1 MTSMPAECAACISE
15 KYGYEFQV
23 RSALYSPV
31 EYIQRKRL
39 FNAAKLL
46 ADTDKSVTDIALSCG
61 FSNPSYFSKQLR
73 ELMDRTPSEYRTMV
87 REQLDTFY
95 FYPAIW
101 YNKK

>member
-46 ADTDKSVTDIALSCG
+46 TDTDKLITDIALSCG

-73 ELMDRTPSEYRTMV
+73 ELDGPHSQRIPDYGQGTAGYFLLLSCYMV
-87 REQLDTFY
+87 Q
-95 FYPAIW
+95 
-101 YNKK
+101 